1 MAACLTIFDAC
12 TSTRVVLFCCKGAQL
27 LIISNLSG
35 SAPKKKSVSHFC
47 IILLQWIPEGGGVTW
62 LKPTIRISHHMR
74 LVPHSTALTRWL
86 YHPFSLAKNPSNYL
100 KKCQITSPQLFL
112 VVDWWKHFL
121 FLDFTMQYSWL
132 KTLLKLEKWLSLL
145 VDFGKV
151 IPFAMNL
158 MHNVLF

>member
-47 IILLQWIPEGGGVTW
+47 IILLQWIPEGGGTW
-62 LKPTIRISHHMR
+62 LKPTIRLSHHMR